1 VTALDQFL
9 RWFDLAGI
17 AVFAASGALVAS
29 RKQMDAVGFVVIGCL
44 AGFGG
49 GTVRDLLLGRTPVF
63 WLREPHVLAVASAV
77 ALLVFFAAHRVENR
91 FRALLWADAAGLALF
106 AVLGAE
112 IALLAGSPPWAA
124 VLLGVVTASFGGV
137 LRDVVCNEIPL
148 LLRKEIYAL
157 AALAGAAVFVLLRQ
171 QGVWRDAALL
181 AGLAVCFAIRAAAI
195 ARGWSLPA
203 YRGRPGRDYP
213 DRG

>member
-1 VTALDQFL
+1 
-9 RWFDLAGI
+9 
-17 AVFAASGALVAS
+17 
-29 RKQMDAVGFVVIGCL
+29 M
-44 AGFGG
+44 
-49 GTVRDLLLGRTPVF
+49 
-63 WLREPHVLAVASAV
+63 
-77 ALLVFFAAHRVENR
+77 
-91 FRALLWADAAGLALF
+91 AD
-106 AVLGAE
+106 
-112 IALLAGSPPWAA
+112 SPPWAA

-157 AALAGAAVFVLLRQ
+157 AALAGAAVFVVLRM

-181 AGLAVCFAIRAAAI
+181 AGVAVCFAIRAAAI

>member
-124 VLLGVVTASFGGV
+124 VLLGVVTASLGGV